1 MVTNPLQL
9 IREHSDRI
17 RDLAGFGFFLFATL
31 ISGLAAWQHPS
42 ILAWLFAIHNG
53 LLAFFYTR
61 RTAVHKK
68 FLHFLEK
75 CLPLCARLTK
85 NQSLAQ
91 HPVKGDGLWF
101 DSSSQSC

>member
-1 MVTNPLQL
+1 MVTNPLHF

-17 RDLAGFGFFLFATL
+17 RDLAGFGFFLFAAL

-68 FLHFLEK
+68 FLHFWK
-75 CLPLCARLTK
+75 NVYRCA
-85 NQSLAQ
+85 
-91 HPVKGDGLWF
+91 PG
-101 DSSSQSC
+101 